1 MYMFG
6 QKNSGNI
13 NRFGNKN
20 TSTAHSFGNKNESHH
35 KITNHQYQEE
45 KKPHSDLEKSNNTTQ
60 QHQMKVL
67 GHIY

>member
-20 TSTAHSFGNKNESHH
+20 NSTAHSFGTKNGTHKKPTQHH
-35 KITNHQYQEE
+35 QQEE
-45 KKPHSDLEKSNNTTQ
+45 KKPHSDLEKINNTTQ
-60 QHQMKVL
+60 NHQMKVL
-67 GHIY
+67 RHIY